1 MIKMYMNVKGSDTQK
16 VKLET
21 YYSKGGQSWFNGR
34 FEERGYYLSAILVG
48 VTERNGYTVESYS
61 IPSSGYKMLIRSATR
76 ASKNKEDEADR
87 QALQC
92 MNILIDKICAEN
104 NIEIE

>member
-34 FEERGYYLSAILVG
+34 FEEKGYYLSAILVG

-61 IPSSGYKMLIRSATR
+61 IPSSGYKMLIMSATR

-92 MNILIDKICAEN
+92 MNILIDKVCAECE
-104 NIEIE
+104 IEIE

>member
-1 MIKMYMNVKGSDTQK
+1 MIKMYMNVKGSDSQK
-16 VKLET
+16 IKIET
-21 YYSKGGQSWFNGR
+21 YYSEGGQSWFNGR

-48 VTERNGYTVESYS
+48 VTEKNGYTVESYS
-61 IPSSGYKMLIRSATR
+61 IPSSGYKMLIRSVFKP
-76 ASKNKEDEADR
+76 SNEQEDEADR

-92 MNILIDKICAEN
+92 MNILLDKVCAEN

>member
-1 MIKMYMNVKGSDTQK
+1 MIKMYMNVKGSNTK
-16 VKLET
+16 KIKIET
-21 YYSKGGQSWFNGR
+21 YYYKGGTNWFNGR

-48 VTERNGYTVESYS
+48 VTERDGYTVESYS
-61 IPSSGYKMLIRSATR
+61 IPSSGYKMLIMSATR

-92 MNILIDKICAEN
+92 MNILIDKVCAECE
-104 NIEIE
+104 IEIE